1 MLIVQYRQHS
11 WGSHGIQID
20 IPPNDDCLSGQGC
33 LFSYPGL
40 QCHGF
45 LRFVGSCGDSCIEF
59 EEVYLDPT
67 DCLNQDTGF
76 TLNATSSGVYTFRWK
91 QFGSYSTD
99 NPDSVCE
106 DVVGPPLVCTTTI
119 LPPTEDPMPCN
130 MTSLPSG
137 TFAAVNCW

>member
-76 TLNATSSGVYTFRWK
+76 TLNETSNGVYTFRWK
-91 QFGSYSTD
+91 QFGSYTD
-99 NPDSVCE
+99 NPDTVCD

-119 LPPTEDPMPCN
+119 LPPTDPTPCN
-130 MTSLPSG
+130 VTSVPSG
-137 TFAAVNCW
+137 TFAAENCW